1 MKKPVIAGICIAIGL
16 IALVSIFSIMS
27 SDVETTADSTQVD
40 LSDEITVISSESKSF
55 DVDLSENLVVGDI
68 P

>member
-1 MKKPVIAGICIAIGL
+1 MKKPVIAGICICIGL

-27 SDVETTADSTQVD
+27 SDVETSDDSTQVD

-55 DVDLSENLVVGDI
+55 DVDLSENLDVGDI

>member
-1 MKKPVIAGICIAIGL
+1 MKKPVIAGICICIGL
-16 IALVSIFSIMS
+16 IAVVSIFSIMS
-27 SDVETTADSTQVD
+27 SDVETSDDSSQVD

-55 DVDLSENLVVGDI
+55 DIGLSENLDVGDI

>member
-1 MKKPVIAGICIAIGL
+1 MP
-16 IALVSIFSIMS
+16 
-27 SDVETTADSTQVD
+27 SDVETTNDSTQVD

-55 DVDLSENLVVGDI
+55 EVGLSENLDVGDI

>member
-1 MKKPVIAGICIAIGL
+1 MKKPVIAGICIGIGL
-16 IALVSIFSIMS
+16 IALVSVFSIMS
-27 SDVETTADSTQVD
+27 SDVETTDDSTQVD

-55 DVDLSENLVVGDI
+55 DVDLSENLDVGDI

>member
-1 MKKPVIAGICIAIGL
+1 MKKPVITGICICIGL
-16 IALVSIFSIMS
+16 IAIVSVFSIMS
-27 SDVETTADSTQVD
+27 SDVETSDDSTQVD

-55 DVDLSENLVVGDI
+55 DIGLSENLDVGDT

>member
-1 MKKPVIAGICIAIGL
+1 MKKPVIAGICICIGL
-16 IALVSIFSIMS
+16 IAVVSIFSIMS
-27 SDVETTADSTQVD
+27 SDVETSDDSTQID

-55 DVDLSENLVVGDI
+55 DIDLSENLDVGDI

>member
-55 DVDLSENLVVGDI
+55 DVDLSENLDVGDI

>member
-1 MKKPVIAGICIAIGL
+1 MKKPVIAGICICIGL
-16 IALVSIFSIMS
+16 IAIVSIFSIMS
-27 SDVETTADSTQVD
+27 SDVETSDDSSQVD

-55 DVDLSENLVVGDI
+55 DIGLSENLDVGDI

>member
-1 MKKPVIAGICIAIGL
+1 MKKPVIAGICICIGL
-16 IALVSIFSIMS
+16 IAIVSIFSIMS
-27 SDVETTADSTQVD
+27 SDVETSDDSTQID

-55 DVDLSENLVVGDI
+55 DIDLSENLDVGDI

>member
-1 MKKPVIAGICIAIGL
+1 MKKPVIAGICIGIGL

-27 SDVETTADSTQVD
+27 SDVETSDDSTQVD
-40 LSDEITVISSESKSF
+40 LSDKITVISSESKSF
-55 DVDLSENLVVGDI
+55 EIGLSENLDVGDI

>member
-16 IALVSIFSIMS
+16 IALASVFSIMS

-55 DVDLSENLVVGDI
+55 DVDLSENLDVGDI

>member
-1 MKKPVIAGICIAIGL
+1 MKKPVIAGICICIGL
-16 IALVSIFSIMS
+16 IAIVSIFSIMS
-27 SDVETTADSTQVD
+27 SDVETSDDSTQID

-55 DVDLSENLVVGDI
+55 DIGLSENLDVGDI

>member
-1 MKKPVIAGICIAIGL
+1 MKKPVIAGICICIGL
-16 IALVSIFSIMS
+16 IAIVSIFSIMS
-27 SDVETTADSTQVD
+27 SDIETSDDSTQID

-55 DVDLSENLVVGDI
+55 DIDLSENLDVGDI